1 MQRFIEDTMVDR
13 AGKGLTVC
21 RLKGGDPFVFGRGG
35 EEARAL
41 TAAGLEFEIVPGV
54 TSATAAPASAGIP
67 VTHRDVAHSFLVMT
81 GSRAREAGPEE
92 WSGAAA
98 LLEAGGTVVILM
110 GLAHLPAIVGRLG
123 AAGCGHATPAAVVS
137 RGTCV
142 DEDVRLG
149 TLGTIAERAA
159 GAASPGVIV
168 FGEVVRERE
177 MLLAL
182 RTSDTGRSS

>member
-1 MQRFIEDTMVDR
+1 MMVDR

-67 VTHRDVAHSFLVMT
+67 VTHRDVAHSFLVMK

-123 AAGCGHATPAAVVS
+123 AAGCSSATPAAVVS

-149 TLGTIAERAA
+149 PLGTIAERAA